1 MVEGTSDAALIAK
14 SLDEPDW
21 FSVIFDRYHAAI
33 RRFVASRLGGAAAD
47 DVAAATFLAAF
58 DQRGRYDQT
67 RPEARAW
74 LYGIATNLIA
84 RHRRTEIRGYRA
96 AARARGRQDA
106 ENHDQRVAERVSAE
120 ALSPELARGLAG
132 LSRGDRDALLLVV
145 VAQLSYEETAFA
157 LGIPIGT
164 VGSRVNRA
172 RRRLRSA
179 LNTREDLDHG

>member
-1 MVEGTSDAALIAK
+1 MEATSDAALIAK

-33 RRFVASRLGGAAAD
+33 HRFVASRLGDAAD

-84 RHRRTEIRGYRA
+84 RHRRAEVRGYRA

-120 ALSPELARGLAG
+120 ALSPELARGLAR

-172 RRRLRSA
+172 RRQLRSA